1 MKLRPYQVEC
11 IEDTKA
17 YFEEY
22 PNRNAGVSLPTGSGK
37 TVIMSEMA
45 RREVEAGGRV
55 AIIVDRDELVNQ
67 TVAKLKAADP
77 LMFVGIVKAQR
88 NNVGAEVVVCSIQTL
103 RRPGRAEK
111 ILPRSLVIYDEAHG
125 SAADSSVDVMKRLGT
140 IGGPT
145 KAVGFSATF
154 YRADGK
160 PLDLIWDDIVFE
172 RDILWAVSEG
182 YLSDARGLLVPIDG
196 LDLSTVKMSGA
207 DYQDAD
213 LGQKMADAHAAEQ
226 IAKAYVE
233 SASDRVAICFAPT
246 IAAAEEITEQM
257 RKHGVEAD
265 TVTGKTPA
273 TERAKMYDR
282 LERGDLR
289 VLSSVAV
296 LTTGFDCPRVDCVI
310 MARPTQSQG
319 LYVQC
324 VGRGLRLHPD
334 KEDCLIL
341 DMSGASDT
349 HSLVGLPKLA
359 GREAKDENM
368 SLKEMAG
375 EAPPQ
380 GPRGLKANLSS
391 RREFDPFAH
400 RSQVWMKTEGGSE
413 FLPTKGGKFIFLKPE
428 AEDAVRVGVVDSHL
442 NHRGGRNGKW
452 IQDKP
457 IPREF
462 ALALAEAYVNDFGGA
477 YTKSERS
484 KWKRAQPSVSM
495 IGYASQLGIEN
506 AHSYTQAA
514 LSQKIDV
521 VKATA
526 VID

>member
-1 MKLRPYQVEC
+1 MKLRPYQVEA
-11 IEDTKA
+11 IEETDK

-22 PNRNAGVSLPTGSGK
+22 PTRNAGISLPTGSGK
-37 TVIMSEMA
+37 TVVMSEMA

-55 AIIVDRDELVNQ
+55 AIIVDRDDLVNQ
-67 TVAKLKAADP
+67 TVKKLRDADP
-77 LMFVGIVKAQR
+77 LMFVGVVKAER

-103 RRPGRAEK
+103 RRAGRAEK

-125 SAADSSVDVMKRLGT
+125 SAAESSVDVMRRLGT
-140 IGGPT
+140 IGGPA

-160 PLDLIWDDIVFE
+160 PLDVIWDDIVFE

-182 YLSDARGLLVPIDG
+182 YLSDARGILLPIEG
-196 LDLSTVKMSGA
+196 LDLSSVKMSGA

-233 SASDRVAICFAPT
+233 TASDRVAICFAPT

-257 RKHGVEAD
+257 RKHGVVAD
-265 TVTGKTPA
+265 TVTGKTTA
-273 TERAKMYDR
+273 KERASMYDR
-282 LERGDLR
+282 LAAGSLR

-324 VGRGLRLHPD
+324 VGRGLRLHPE
-334 KEDCLIL
+334 KKDCLIL
-341 DMSGASDT
+341 DMSGASDE

-359 GREAKDENM
+359 G
-368 SLKEMAG
+368 KEKNEDNLTLAQMAG

-380 GPRGLKANLSS
+380 GPRGLKANLSAK
-391 RREFDPFAH
+391 REFDPFTH
-400 RSQVWMKTEGGSE
+400 RSQVWMKTEGGNE
-413 FLPTKGGKFIFLKPE
+413 FLSTKGGKFIFLKPE
-428 AEDAVRVGVVDSHL
+428 GTDAVRVGVVDSHL
-442 NHRGGRNGKW
+442 NHRGGRAGRW

-457 IPREF
+457 IPRDF
-462 ALALAEAYVNDFGGA
+462 ALSLAEAYVPEFGGA
-477 YTKSERS
+477 YTKSERN
-484 KWKRAQPSVSM
+484 KWKNASPSVSM
-495 IGYASQLGIEN
+495 IGYASQLGIGD
-506 AHSYTQAA
+506 AHSMTQAQ
-514 LSQKIDV
+514 LSERIDV
-521 VKATA
+521 VKATS

>member
-1 MKLRPYQVEC
+1 MKLRPYQ
-11 IEDTKA
+11 IEAIEETEA
-17 YFEEY
+17 YFADN
-22 PNRNAGVSLPTGSGK
+22 PLKNAGISLPTGSGK
-37 TVIMSEMA
+37 TVVMSEMA

-67 TVAKLKAADP
+67 TVEKLRSADP
-77 LMFVGIVKAQR
+77 LMFVGIVKAAR
-88 NNVGAEVVVCSIQTL
+88 NNTGADVVVCSIQTL
-103 RRPGRAEK
+103 RRKGRAEA
-111 ILPRSLVIYDEAHG
+111 ILPRTLVIYDEAHG
-125 SAADSSVDVMKRLGT
+125 SAADSSVDVMRRLGT
-140 IGGPT
+140 IGEPT

-196 LDLSTVKMSGA
+196 LDLSSVKMSGA

-213 LGQKMADAHAAEQ
+213 LAQKMADAHAAEQ

-233 SASDRVAICFAPT
+233 TAFDRIAICFAPT

-257 RKHGVEAD
+257 KKLGVKAD
-265 TVTGKTPA
+265 TVTGKTTA
-273 TERAKMYDR
+273 REREQMYAK
-282 LERGDLR
+282 LAAGQLQ

-341 DMSGASDT
+341 DMSGASDE

-359 GREAKDENM
+359 GREQKDEDM
-368 SLKEMAG
+368 TLKEMAG
-375 EAPPQ
+375 DAPEQ
-380 GPRGLKANLSS
+380 GPRGLKANL
-391 RREFDPFAH
+391 RAKREFDPFTH
-400 RSQVWMKTEGGSE
+400 RSQVWITTEGGHE
-413 FLPTKGGKFIFLKPE
+413 FIPTKAGKFIFLKP
-428 AEDAVRVGVVDSHL
+428 AGDDMVRVGVVDSNL
-442 NHRGGRNGKW
+442 NHNGKRNGKW

-457 IPREF
+457 IPKDF
-462 ALALAEAYVNDFGGA
+462 AQSLAEAYVTEFGGA
-477 YTKSERS
+477 YTKAERN
-484 KWKRAQPSVSM
+484 KRKGASPSVAM
-495 IGYASQLGIEN
+495 IGYASQLGIED
-506 AHSYTQAA
+506 AHSMRQGE
-514 LSQKIDV
+514 LSKRIDC
-521 VKATA
+521 VKASA